1 MHRRTATVGKIL
13 ITTEQ
18 LKTEL
23 IALFNLEGVDAQEIA
38 DDDHLFG
45 DGLGLDS
52 VDAIELSI
60 YLDNEYGI
68 VFSNISESEAV
79 FETIKTLQDFI
90 NKNENV
96 NA

>member
-1 MHRRTATVGKIL
+1 M

-18 LKTEL
+18 LKKEL
-23 IALFNLEGVDAQEIA
+23 IELFNLEGISVEEIA

-52 VDAIELSI
+52 VDAIELTI
-60 YLDNEYGI
+60 FLDNEHGI

-79 FETIKTLQDFI
+79 LSSIKNLQEYI
-90 NKNENV
+90 NQHEKH
-96 NA
+96 

>member
-1 MHRRTATVGKIL
+1 M

-18 LKTEL
+18 LKKEL
-23 IALFNLEGVDAQEIA
+23 IELFNLEGISVEEIA

-52 VDAIELSI
+52 VDAIELTI
-60 YLDNEYGI
+60 FLDNEHGI

-79 FETIKTLQDFI
+79 FSSIKNLQEYI
-90 NKNENV
+90 NQHEKH
-96 NA
+96 

>member
-1 MHRRTATVGKIL
+1 V

-18 LKTEL
+18 LKKEL
-23 IALFNLEGVDAQEIA
+23 IELFNLEGVSVEEIA

-52 VDAIELSI
+52 VDAIELTI
-60 YLDNEYGI
+60 FLDNEHGI

-79 FETIKTLQDFI
+79 FSSIKNLQQYI
-90 NKNENV
+90 NQHEKH
-96 NA
+96 

>member
-1 MHRRTATVGKIL
+1 M

-18 LKTEL
+18 LKKEL
-23 IALFNLEGVDAQEIA
+23 IELFNLEGVSVEEIA

-52 VDAIELSI
+52 VDAIELTI
-60 YLDNEYGI
+60 FLDNEHGI

-79 FETIKTLQDFI
+79 FSSIKNLQQYI
-90 NKNENV
+90 NQHEKH
-96 NA
+96 

>member
-1 MHRRTATVGKIL
+1 V

-18 LKTEL
+18 LKKEL
-23 IALFNLEGVDAQEIA
+23 IELFNLEGVSVEEIA

-52 VDAIELSI
+52 VDAIELTI
-60 YLDNEYGI
+60 FLDNEHGI

-79 FETIKTLQDFI
+79 FSSIKNLQEYI
-90 NKNENV
+90 NQHEKN
-96 NA
+96 

>member
-1 MHRRTATVGKIL
+1 V

-18 LKTEL
+18 LKKEL
-23 IALFNLEGVDAQEIA
+23 IELFSLEGISVEEIA

-52 VDAIELSI
+52 VDAIELTI
-60 YLDNEYGI
+60 FLDNEHGI

-79 FETIKTLQDFI
+79 FSNIKNLQQYI
-90 NKNENV
+90 NQHEKK
-96 NA
+96 

>member
-1 MHRRTATVGKIL
+1 M

-18 LKTEL
+18 LKKEL
-23 IALFNLEGVDAQEIA
+23 IELFNLEGVSVEEIA

-52 VDAIELSI
+52 VYAIELTI
-60 YLDNEYGI
+60 FLDNEHGI

-79 FETIKTLQDFI
+79 FSSIKNLQQYI
-90 NKNENV
+90 NQHEKN
-96 NA
+96 

>member
-1 MHRRTATVGKIL
+1 M

-18 LKTEL
+18 LKTDL
-23 IALFNLEGVDAQEIA
+23 IALFNLEGVAATEIA

-52 VDAIELSI
+52 VDAIELTI
-60 YLDNEYGI
+60 FLDNEYGI
-68 VFSNISESEAV
+68 VFDNISESEAV
-79 FETIKTLQDFI
+79 FASIKTLQQYI
-90 NKNENV
+90 NKNRDP